1 MPCQWRFR
9 RWIHLRGSK
18 KQSWRWWRHPAALTL
33 EQPTLFMSVSELHS
47 TTLPKFFFSQSNREM
62 FISKAFFAIPLCN
75 KHFNVNILHLFE
87 NDAFLCFR
95 ILHRSNFV
103 DNVGGTWNLLSTK
116 ISLHD
121 YGHTFSL
128 FFLSPY
134 IHNNRFA
141 CYN

>member
-1 MPCQWRFR
+1 MSFISATEINR
-9 RWIHLRGSK
+9 K
-18 KQSWRWWRHPAALTL
+18 KTCHVNGDLDVEFICGAQRNKADVGGVILQLLTL

-95 ILHRSNFV
+95 VLHRSNFV
-103 DNVGGTWNLLSTK
+103 DNVGGT
-116 ISLHD
+116 
-121 YGHTFSL
+121 
-128 FFLSPY
+128 
-134 IHNNRFA
+134 
-141 CYN
+141 